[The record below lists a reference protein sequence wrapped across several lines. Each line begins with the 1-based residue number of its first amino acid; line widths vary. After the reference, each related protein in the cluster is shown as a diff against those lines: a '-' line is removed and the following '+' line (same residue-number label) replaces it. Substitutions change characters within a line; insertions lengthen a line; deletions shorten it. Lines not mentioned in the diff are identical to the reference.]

1 MVFDEKSA
9 VSFWEKLK
17 YKRILLPQAAPPPKK
32 KISMIEQ
39 LSISKDNS
47 GKPLAYVLLLSQV
60 RFF

>member
-17 YKRILLPQAAPPPKK
+17 YKTILLPQAAPPQK

-39 LSISKDNS
+39 LSMSKDSS